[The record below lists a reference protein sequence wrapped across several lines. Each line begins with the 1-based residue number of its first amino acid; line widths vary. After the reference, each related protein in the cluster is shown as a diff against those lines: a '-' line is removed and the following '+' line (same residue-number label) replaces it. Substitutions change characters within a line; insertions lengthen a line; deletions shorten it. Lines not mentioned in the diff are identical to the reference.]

1 MLRPA
6 SAVYSLRLPQQQVQ
20 EHKSYLAAAIATA
33 NAASDRPAAASMAE
47 MPGVLT
53 AKLVSRASRVSSK
66 GSVEAAAASRL
77 QGALAGQDDNPLF
90 LGGIRVPP
98 AENITDAMGAAI
110 ATGLPSQA
118 GAMGRGA
125 VSQSPWHPQGVLVA
139 HLAEHRQGVNQLA
152 VAGNGLFFA
161 TASNDETVKVWDCRR
176 LEKDVS
182 FKSRLTYASQGG
194 KALCCT
200 ACQDGQSIA
209 SGSSNG
215 SVHVWRVEYVTRSGG
230 MPDKYTGFQCL
241 KEAHGNGGAVMAL
254 QNWGSL
260 LLTAAARDGL
270 HGWDLRADTK
280 AFSLSIMPHQGLLQR
295 LACDGPDSPW
305 LLTGTSRG
313 HLTLWDMRFQIPLTQ
328 WAHPLGHPIEALAPA
343 VAPVGHLGLRGGG
356 RGSSPLVYI
365 AAGGHEV
372 GLWDVEEGKCHQVLR
387 CQPENGAVPPD
398 QPPAALMPPRLMGSP
413 SPLDPS
419 ALSQHLAT
427 PELQAPKVSSAGCH
441 ALLPTG
447 AGPVLTGGS
456 DRCIRLWDAAYPQQS
471 YIVAGPLAADSA
483 TASSPQPAVATAQQP
498 LTHKYLQHTVQQVSV
513 VDEVCRPIVSS
524 LSGQNG
530 TTVPSFT
537 DRAFAQSHRDTVKCL
552 LPLYVSEQLL
562 LSASQDGVI
571 KAWK

>member
-1 MLRPA
+1 
-6 SAVYSLRLPQQQVQ
+6 
-20 EHKSYLAAAIATA
+20 
-33 NAASDRPAAASMAE
+33 

-53 AKLVSRASRVSSK
+53 AKLVSKASRVSSK

-98 AENITDAMGAAI
+98 AETITDAMGAAI

-125 VSQSPWHPQGVLVA
+125 VSQTPWHPQGVLIA

-152 VAGNGLFFA
+152 VAANGLFFA
-161 TASNDETVKVWDCRR
+161 SASNDETVKVWDCRR

-200 ACQDGQSIA
+200 ACQDGQSMA

-215 SVHVWRVEYVTRSGG
+215 SVHVWRVEYVTRSGN
-230 MPDKYTGFQCL
+230 MPDKYTGLQCL
-241 KEAHGNGGAVMAL
+241 KEAHGGGGAVMAL

-270 HGWDLRADTK
+270 HGWDLRTDSK
-280 AFSLSIMPHQGLLQR
+280 AFSLAGTPHQGLLQR

-328 WAHPLGHPIEALAPA
+328 WAHPLGQPVEALAPA

-365 AAGGHEV
+365 AAGRHEV

-387 CQPENGAVPPD
+387 CQPENGAVAPD
-398 QPPAALMPPRLMGSP
+398 QPPAALMRPGPTGSP

-427 PELQAPKVSSAGCH
+427 QELQAPKVSSAGCH

-447 AGPVLTGGS
+447 AGPLLTGGS

-471 YIVAGPLAADSA
+471 YIVAGPPAADSA
-483 TASSPQPAVATAQQP
+483 TACSSQPAVATAQQP
-498 LTHKYLQHTVQQVSV
+498 VSYKYLQHTVQQVSV
-513 VDEVCRPIVSS
+513 VDEICRPTVSS
-524 LSGQNG
+524 LSEQNG
-530 TTVPSFT
+530 PTVPSYA